1 MLLGT
6 AYKLLI
12 FFSLSSLG
20 FVNMFLFSALEE
32 WVLKYQCT
40 DKYTCICFV
49 WLTRSICNCSMNF
62 TKILS
67 RFLLKKNKNI
77 FRQSHYNDHS
87 KMIFQSGQQ
96 NIVLTPLVVN
106 NVEERFILCKFH
118 FSSCFVSCPVPE
130 ENEKKIFFHSKF
142 WSTWYYHI
150 F

>member
-1 MLLGT
+1 MSDYNRQGQGENSKNILEVLRNKERDLTPIISQKYCYKLFSACFLIENSINSFEIWWICMLLGT

-67 RFLLKKNKNI
+67 RFLLKK
-77 FRQSHYNDHS
+77 
-87 KMIFQSGQQ
+87 
-96 NIVLTPLVVN
+96 
-106 NVEERFILCKFH
+106 
-118 FSSCFVSCPVPE
+118 
-130 ENEKKIFFHSKF
+130 
-142 WSTWYYHI
+142 
-150 F
+150 